1 MGILDEEREYLWE
14 DALIQAEKEHK
25 DWHDWQEYQR
35 SLQKPAKIE
44 VLIKNGEKIKGEL
57 QKM

>member
-1 MGILDEEREYLWE
+1 MDLKSDEYLFE
-14 DALIQAEKEHK
+14 DALIQAEKEYRE
-25 DWHDWQEYQR
+25 WSEWEEYQR